1 MRCAAVLGAAVLGA
15 AVLGAA
21 VLGAAVLGAAVLVA
35 AVLADAAAGTR
46 VVAVTHDAQPTLSP
60 IEDLIDVLT
69 LEELGTA
76 KISVTGIEGE
86 DAASSIGATEA
97 RVFEG
102 RSQRMPHNRVFGGQV
117 LAQCVMAAGL
127 TLQGVEER
135 HGPRPIHSLHGYF
148 MRPGDDT
155 LPIRFAVEEMRDGRS
170 FSTRRVHA
178 IQKNAPIMSFTASF
192 QAQSPGLEHQLPM
205 PDLPGPDGLRSL
217 SDLLGHIDHPAARH
231 MATQRPIEQ
240 RPVEASTFLS
250 PAPDSPAEQQVWM
263 RAVGTLPDDPLVHA
277 AVLAY
282 ASDYS
287 LLDPVLRRHG
297 LAWGDPRLRIASL
310 DHSMWFHRPVSGDDW
325 FLYMQESPSASSGRG
340 LGIGQMFQGGRLVA
354 SVAQEGMV
362 RVKD

>member
-1 MRCAAVLGAAVLGA
+1 M
-15 AVLGAA
+15 
-21 VLGAAVLGAAVLVA
+21 
-35 AVLADAAAGTR
+35 VLAVQRGGTR
-46 VVAVTHDAQPTLSP
+46 VDAVTDDVKPTLTP

-76 KISVTGIEGE
+76 KISVTGIEGQ

-127 TLQGVEER
+127 TLRAVEER
-135 HGPRPIHSLHGYF
+135 EGPRPIHSLHGYF

-178 IQKNAPIMSFTASF
+178 IQKGAPIMSFTASF
-192 QAQSPGLEHQLPM
+192 QEQAAGLDHQLTM

-217 SDLLGHIDHPAARH
+217 ADLLGHIDHPAARH
-231 MATQRPIEQ
+231 IATQRPIEQ
-240 RPVEASTFLS
+240 RPIEEATFLT

-263 RAVGTLPDDPLVHA
+263 RAVDSLPADPLIHA

-297 LAWGDPRLRIASL
+297 LTWADPRLRVASL

-325 FLYMQESPSASSGRG
+325 FLYTQESPSASSGRG
-340 LGIGQMFQGGRLVA
+340 LGIGQMFQGGQLVA
-354 SVAQEGMV
+354 TVAQEGMV
-362 RVKD
+362 RVKE